1 MQECHHQ
8 RNHESFRRLLWYE
21 LLFITSLLSLL
32 VQDYGYIIVTT
43 LIWCKIITFLKI
55 QMRGTWIYLTS
66 QLLLFLN
73 VTEIERLVMMCY
85 RTWVL
90 YCFIISWTAHSVPY
104 HVDLIKLEPA
114 LVVRRA
120 AMLRSPRTISISTQ
134 VLFSRQWLGSFWSQC
149 RRNVCV
155 YYYSSVSG
163 VSCWSNA
170 TSTGKLPQNEA
181 YPSIFDPIR
190 SSAFFQ

>member
-1 MQECHHQ
+1 MMKNNYFFEDTDEGNLDLFDLATSSFFKCHWNRKAGYDVLQ
-8 RNHESFRRLLWYE
+8 NLLY
-21 LLFITSLLSLL
+21 F
-32 VQDYGYIIVTT
+32 
-43 LIWCKIITFLKI
+43 
-55 QMRGTWIYLTS
+55 
-66 QLLLFLN
+66 
-73 VTEIERLVMMCY
+73 
-85 RTWVL
+85 
-90 YCFIISWTAHSVPY
+90 FIISWTAHSVPY